1 MSAIELKSG
10 NRTETVEIIEKEGNK
25 ITILLG
31 QKEYH
36 LDLVKVEK
44 NIFSILHGD
53 KSYDIEVV
61 ATEKKNR
68 YTVRYICHSYNVEIV
83 DAEMR
88 YMQNRQKTGSGSEE
102 NIISSPMP
110 GKIVRVMVS
119 AGDMVTEGQVVII
132 VSAMKM
138 ESEYKSGKT
147 GQVKEVLV
155 TEGDVI
161 DANMPLIIL
170 E

>member
-10 NRTETVEIIEKEGNK
+10 NRTETVEILEKEGNK

-31 QKEYH
+31 RKEYH

-44 NIFSILHGD
+44 NIFSILHDG

-68 YTVRYICHSYNVEIV
+68 YNVRYICNSYNVEIL

-110 GKIVRVMVS
+110 GKIVRVMVKT
-119 AGDMVTEGQVVII
+119 GDKVTEGQVVII

-161 DANMPLIIL
+161 DANMPLIVL

>member
-10 NRTETVEIIEKEGNK
+10 NRTETVEIIEREGNK

-61 ATEKKNR
+61 ATEKR
-68 YTVRYICHSYNVEIV
+68 
-83 DAEMR
+83 
-88 YMQNRQKTGSGSEE
+88 TGIQQG
-102 NIISSPMP
+102 IFATPITW
-110 GKIVRVMVS
+110 R
-119 AGDMVTEGQVVII
+119 
-132 VSAMKM
+132 
-138 ESEYKSGKT
+138 
-147 GQVKEVLV
+147 L
-155 TEGDVI
+155 
-161 DANMPLIIL
+161 
-170 E
+170 